1 MSKKN
6 SDNKFSFRK
15 YAMKQFKHNKPAY
28 VSVYILLFFSVIA
41 IFAPILANEKPLYIH
56 YKGEHFFPAF
66 SFKNNYYI
74 NNADGSS
81 EKIQLDIADWK
92 QMQFDKVVWAPIPYS
107 PGKSDR
113 LNSGY
118 KSPGGEQFFKDKNG
132 AVVPIPGRFRHVLGT
147 GSRGDDLMAGLIHG
161 ARISLTIGFISMAI
175 ATLIGLFLGS
185 MAGYFGDNKLTTSRG
200 RFWMVVL
207 GIFVAWFYGF
217 QARQFVLQEAIKTS
231 GFTLLLQLLFSIII
245 VVAIIFLFSQLGR
258 LVGKLPWFNNKV
270 NIPVDGLVSRTIE
283 IFHSMPTFILIL
295 TIAAIAR
302 PSLTN
307 IMIIIGLTSWTG
319 IARLT
324 RAEFLR
330 IRNLEYIQAARSL
343 GYNEYTIMFKHA
355 LPNGMAPALVS
366 IAFGIASAILVE
378 SSLSFLGI
386 GVPSDV
392 VTWGSLV
399 NDGREKFSAWWL
411 VIYPGLAIFITVTV
425 YNLIGEGLRDAL
437 DPKQKR

>member
-1 MSKKN
+1 MKKN
-6 SDNKFSFRK
+6 KTQNEFSFSAHAR
-15 YAMKQFKHNKPAY
+15 KQFRHNKPAY
-28 VSVYILLFFSVIA
+28 ISLYILLFLAIIA
-41 IFAPILANEKPLYIH
+41 ILAPILANQKPLFVKYEGH
-56 YKGEHFFPAF
+56 NYFPAF
-66 SFKNNYYI
+66 SWKNNYI
-74 NNADGSS
+74 VTKSDGSI
-81 EKIQLDIADWK
+81 ENIQLDIADWK
-92 QMQFDKVVWAPIPYS
+92 QMDLEKVIWAPIPYT

-118 KSPGGEQFFKDKNG
+118 KSPGGEQFFKDKSG
-132 AVVPIPGRFRHVLGT
+132 AVVPIPGRFRHILGT

-324 RAEFLR
+324 RAEFR
-330 IRNLEYIQAARSL
+330 AAAPTRSS
-343 GYNEYTIMFKHA
+343 TRF
-355 LPNGMAPALVS
+355 
-366 IAFGIASAILVE
+366 
-378 SSLSFLGI
+378 
-386 GVPSDV
+386 
-392 VTWGSLV
+392 
-399 NDGREKFSAWWL
+399 R
-411 VIYPGLAIFITVTV
+411 
-425 YNLIGEGLRDAL
+425 
-437 DPKQKR
+437 